1 MAAIVYNNFQGIIF
15 GLELEVSGHTII
27 RLNPGSY
34 SIPNQDDI
42 VVHVYM
48 ICEDKEVA
56 DQVATYEMLSEEVQA
71 YQQYKNMRLKKMEKN
86 KDKLLLDR
94 SDTTDEDESK
104 TLDQD
109 PGFSQEDDELLDSDY
124 NLLPEAMNL
133 MQVTMITIEDNP
145 NITNHIVVCGIH
157 PSIYYFLLPLRAKY
171 LKELQYVV
179 ILSPD
184 PPTNEMW
191 DYLSRFPKLIY
202 IKVKPFSQKNSFFI
216 SNLHAYYCLRVLIFL
231 KFFY

>member
-1 MAAIVYNNFQGIIF
+1 M
-15 GLELEVSGHTII
+15 EVKGHTVII
-27 RLNPGSY
+27 LNPGSY
-34 SIPNQDDI
+34 IIPDRDEI

-48 ICEDKEVA
+48 ICEDKKVA
-56 DQVATYEMLSEEVQA
+56 DQVATYEMPLEEIQA
-71 YQQYKNMRLKKMEKN
+71 YQIQKAIRLKKSEK
-86 KDKLLLDR
+86 KSHTILDNI
-94 SDTTDEDESK
+94 DTDENEDDDDDLKSI
-104 TLDQD
+104 DQD
-109 PGFSQEDDELLDSDY
+109 AGGYTQDDDEFLESDY

-133 MQVTMITIEDNP
+133 MQITMNTIEDNQ

-202 IKVKPFSQKNSFFI
+202 IKVYPLLYVFI
-216 SNLHAYYCLRVLIFL
+216 YL
-231 KFFY
+231 

>member
-1 MAAIVYNNFQGIIF
+1 MYNNFQGIIF
-15 GLELEVSGHTII
+15 GLELEVAGQTII

-34 SIPNQDDI
+34 VIPNQDDI

-48 ICEDKEVA
+48 ICEDKKVA
-56 DQVATYEMLSEEVQA
+56 DQVATHEMLTEEMQA
-71 YQQYKNMRLKKMEKN
+71 YQLMKSQRFKKSEN
-86 KDKLLLDR
+86 KLLDY
-94 SDTTDEDESK
+94 SDSTDNEEPNIGD
-104 TLDQD
+104 D
-109 PGFSQEDDELLDSDY
+109 PSGYNQEDDELLESDY

-133 MQVTMITIEDNP
+133 MQVTMISIEDNP

-171 LKELQYVV
+171 LQEFQYVV
-179 ILSPD
+179 ILSAE

-202 IKVKPFSQKNSFFI
+202 IKVKGIISFQNNNLLGFSFTTRRFEKSEYQLS
-216 SNLHAYYCLRVLIFL
+216 
-231 KFFY
+231 